1 MKVSELIGKLSQ
13 VPGDTTVMSDSG
25 WEIDATDC
33 SRTFYSKEAGV
44 VVFTQEYPSTQYLTE
59 FEEL

>member
-1 MKVSELIGKLSQ
+1 MLVSELLDKLSK
-13 VPGDTTVMSDSG
+13 VPADTTIMSDSG
-25 WEIDATDC
+25 WEVDATDC
-33 SRTFYSKEAGV
+33 SRAFYSKEAGV